1 MPPTAGGGDMKIFG
15 LVGWSGSGKTTLLVK
30 LLPELIG
37 RGLTVSTMKHTH
49 HNVDIDQPGKDSYE
63 HRRAGATEVLITGS
77 KRWALLHENR
87 DRPEPT
93 IDELLARM
101 SPVDLVLIEGFKAHR
116 HDKLEVY
123 RPAVGKPMLAA
134 DDKTVVAVA
143 SDADLGD
150 VGRPVLALDDIAAVA
165 DFIVDHCGLVAK
177 SKPAAKPKSKVRH
190 GAA

>member
-1 MPPTAGGGDMKIFG
+1 MKIFG

-49 HNVDIDQPGKDSYE
+49 HNVDIDRPGKDSYE

-77 KRWALLHENR
+77 RRWALLHENR
-87 DRPEPT
+87 DGQEPT
-93 IDELLARM
+93 IDDLLAQM
-101 SPVDLVLIEGFKAHR
+101 SAVDLVLIEGFKAHR
-116 HDKLEVY
+116 HHKLEVF

-134 DDKTVVAVA
+134 DDPTIVAVA
-143 SDADLGD
+143 SDAELGD
-150 VGRPVLALDDIAAVA
+150 IGRPVIALDDVGAVV
-165 DFIVDHCGLVAK
+165 DFIVGHCGLSAR
-177 SKPAAKPKSKVRH
+177 PKAKVRD